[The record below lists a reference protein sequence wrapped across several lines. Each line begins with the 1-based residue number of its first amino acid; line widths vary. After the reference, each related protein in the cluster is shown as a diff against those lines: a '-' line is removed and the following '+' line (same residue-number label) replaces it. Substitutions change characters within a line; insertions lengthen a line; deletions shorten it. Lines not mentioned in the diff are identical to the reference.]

1 MSPADTEVRVVLVT
15 APGVDV
21 ARDLARALVEAKL
34 AACVNLV
41 PGIRSVYR
49 WEGEVQ
55 EDEEVLLVLKT
66 RADRG
71 AALASRIR
79 ELHPYDLPEVL
90 ELPAVGGSPAYL
102 DWVRAESLP

>member
-1 MSPADTEVRVVLVT
+1 MSDPAELRVVLVT
-15 APGVDV
+15 APGVEV
-21 ARDLARALVEAKL
+21 ARSLAHALVGARL
-34 AACVNLV
+34 AACANLV
-41 PGIRSVYR
+41 PGVRSVYR

-71 AALASRIR
+71 VELASRIR

-90 ELPAVGGSPAYL
+90 ELPVVGGSAAYL
-102 DWVRAESLP
+102 DWVRAEALP

>member
-1 MSPADTEVRVVLVT
+1 MSGAAEVRVVLVT
-15 APGVDV
+15 APGVEV
-21 ARDLARALVEAKL
+21 ARSLAHALVEARL
-34 AACVNLV
+34 AACANLV
-41 PGIRSVYR
+41 PGVRSVYR

-71 AALASRIR
+71 SELASRIR

-90 ELPAVGGSPAYL
+90 ELPAVGGSAAYL
-102 DWVRAESLP
+102 DWVRAEALP